1 VNEKILNEGSQIH
14 NFISSSGSGTVINY
28 GSDFSSSYGSSSG
41 FGSTSQNV
49 TVPTVTV
56 PVPQQWIEGSGTGPG
71 TGSIPLTSGSGSGR
85 PPTLGSGF
93 RFATLPQSTYM
104 YRVPQCMSPR
114 QNWDSPNPSLA
125 SECAPH
131 PKIRRPKKKL
141 STLHT
146 RWLIVTSV
154 PDVWHF
160 GTDIYIRIHYT
171 LNNRFRIRN
180 ALKLADSL
188 NIIIQK

>member
-1 VNEKILNEGSQIH
+1 MLRFLRLRFRYHNNGLKVPEQDPEPDPYLWLVDPDPGGPQHLAPDSDSQHCHKVHICTEYRSVCPLVR
-14 NFISSSGSGTVINY
+14 IGTL
-28 GSDFSSSYGSSSG
+28 
-41 FGSTSQNV
+41 
-49 TVPTVTV
+49 PTPLSPASV
-56 PVPQQWIEGSGTGPG
+56 
-71 TGSIPLTSGSGSGR
+71 PLT
-85 PPTLGSGF
+85 
-93 RFATLPQSTYM
+93 
-104 YRVPQCMSPR
+104 
-114 QNWDSPNPSLA
+114 
-125 SECAPH
+125 
-131 PKIRRPKKKL
+131 PKSDDQKKKL